1 MANEFNILT
10 GVTINTKPA
19 QKEYEVWKK
28 GLEKNGLN
36 LKFNIDTKSLT
47 SVNNELKKIN
57 TTTLST
63 ANGFENV
70 SNALAKAQENMN
82 NMARYSEKL
91 ETAKMNNSLREMS
104 KVLGDINAPVKE
116 TSTTFEKW
124 EDAQGKI
131 ITQTRNFDSEL
142 GTIITKVEQY
152 KNTLGQTVTETTT
165 FNDNWDKLSHNM
177 EVVDDRIARATE
189 EEKKLAEAEKLA
201 STEAK
206 TNAKATESMGNA
218 MSKASTNTESLA
230 SKIVTAAGKVALF
243 KVSTT
248 IVMGFYNAIGEA
260 KDAIMDFDTALT
272 EFKKVSDLSG
282 EALDDYTEKLG
293 ELGEAVARSRE
304 QMVNAA
310 TEFKKS
316 GFSNEQSAELA
327 QIASLYQNVADS
339 ELSAGDSASYII
351 SQMKAFGMTTT
362 AEAQSIIDKTNEVAN
377 SYAVSS
383 TDISQALTKTSSAM
397 AAYGNT
403 IDESIALTT
412 AGAEILNGN
421 VGKVA
426 KGLRSI
432 GANVTNLAAASDSMQ
447 ISVDGSLKTIQLI
460 DETTGDMLSTY
471 DVLAQISQYWD
482 DMNSSEQSQLAL
494 TLANKTQFE
503 VFTSVLSNFTTAED
517 ALTTSLN
524 SQGSAWKENEAFL
537 QSNEASI
544 NSIKASF
551 QELILNS
558 QLDEFVKLVL
568 QATAGLMKF
577 ANSGLGQVVIKMT
590 LTAVALNQLLKL
602 YDKAW
607 EKTIPKLI
615 TTFANLGTGLDSLS
629 AKEVITTLTTE
640 GLSAALMALNINP
653 VILAITA
660 IVGLATA
667 LKAADDK
674 AQESFESIDSE
685 IETLKSESEQAE
697 ESIKDLTE
705 KLKQLNEEKLS
716 ITDPEE
722 LTQLEAQSAELENQ
736 LRLQYELIEANKE
749 RIKQDYEDKIGTN
762 RNEYTHY
769 RVTSDGT
776 NKVAEVKQSK
786 GETDL
791 NTVLKEQSNNV
802 NVLTTSLEGLI
813 EKRNAL
819 NVTEAEYQNYLE
831 TGKGLS
837 SETASAYERLNE
849 SISNVSNDL
858 SLAKGEFS
866 ETVDYMK
873 QAQEAGVK
881 LSESSQQIVD
891 GYDEQISASED
902 ATMTIEEVA
911 DKYGVTVEAINAYME
926 ANEECTSYSEAAIN
940 VMAEQA
946 EQADD
951 ENTSLQDLSS
961 TLTTLASDYQS
972 LQSAVD
978 DYNNGG
984 TMSLETLDAL
994 INAATNYSGCL
1005 ELQNGKLVLSEQY
1018 FEDLAQQKIA
1028 NAKADLVMETRTKLA
1043 TLAEQTQGEV
1053 ISQTSRV
1060 IDTSKASV
1068 DDIRVSLQNMAG
1080 DAITAAQAWN
1090 VLKSSMSNEDAGNLE
1105 YQQKINEIRDEFTV
1119 QWKTLDEIGSQ
1130 ISGNFDGYA
1139 SSIAKSSGS
1148 AAKSSED
1155 AWLKAYKA
1163 EKEAIDAMY
1172 ENGTL
1177 SAEQYQEKL
1186 LELQAKYLTDTKEH
1200 QEKYASEIKS
1210 LYEDIYKA
1218 LKDSVKDS
1226 LDEMKDAH
1234 DKAED
1239 ALKKQH
1245 EAQEKSIKNQIELL
1259 KRQKEAVEDSYDA
1272 QIEALKREREEYE
1285 NQLELM
1291 KLKESLAK
1299 AQQQYQYVMNENG
1312 RFEWTQDQNA
1322 VDEAQEELYEEQLK
1336 QAYEKQLQD
1345 LEDAKDAAIALYE
1358 QQIQDLED
1366 YYDQVQEA
1374 NDEAEEALEAHNEAI
1389 EEQYEKAIEDF
1400 DLYAEML
1407 NNGQLAQIESENANW
1422 ATRLTNLA
1430 QFVNSYNAML
1440 AELGNEGATVSP
1452 SASFSGGSSSKSS
1465 SKKSSSTSGSK
1476 TTYSMKKGKVLDVK
1490 KHASGVSSISDD
1502 ELALVG
1508 DSPNQE
1514 LVIGSKLNGIPLTLS
1529 SGSGVVNAK
1538 STKSLAGLL
1547 NSIPNLGNNYNT
1559 TNNNSQHSIHI
1570 DTINLPQVQNG
1581 SDFVDYL
1588 QNFNVDM
1595 TANAYRFGS

>member
-1 MANEFNILT
+1 MANEFNIKT

-28 GLEKNGLN
+28 SLEKNGLN

-47 SVNNELKKIN
+47 SANSELKKIN

-70 SNALAKAQENMN
+70 SNALAKAQEDMN

-91 ETAKMNNSLREMS
+91 ETAKMNTSLREMS

-131 ITQTRNFDSEL
+131 ITQTRKFDSEL
-142 GTIITKVEQY
+142 GTTITKVEQY
-152 KNTLGQTVTETTT
+152 KNTLGQTVTETTI

-177 EVVDDRIARATE
+177 EVVDDRIARTAE

-201 STEAK
+201 SAEAK
-206 TNAKATESMGNA
+206 ANAKETASMGRA
-218 MSKASTNTESLA
+218 MSKASTNTDSLA
-230 SKIVTAAGKVALF
+230 NKIVTAAGKVALF

-248 IVMGFYNAIGEA
+248 IVMGFYNAINDA
-260 KDAIMDFDTALT
+260 KQAVLDYDAAMVEFNKVTPLSNAEIEKMLNNFDELS
-272 EFKKVSDLSG
+272 EKVGRTKTQLV
-282 EALDDYTEKLG
+282 E
-293 ELGEAVARSRE
+293 V
-304 QMVNAA
+304 A
-310 TEFKKS
+310 TEMSKS
-316 GFSNEQSAELA
+316 GFGTSEAEITKMTELV
-327 QIASLYQNVADS
+327 SLYQNTADE
-339 ELSAGDSASYII
+339 ELSAADASAVLI
-351 SQMKAFGMTTT
+351 SQMKAFDYT
-362 AEAQSIIDKTNEVAN
+362 ADEAIHILDSINKVSAEF
-377 SYAVSS
+377 AVSS
-383 TDISQALTKTSSAM
+383 GDIGRGLTSAGAALQT
-397 AAYGNT
+397 YGNDYDST
-403 IDESIALTT
+403 VGMITGATEIFQKRSQQVARGLNMIASRVASNTET
-412 AGAEILNGN
+412 LNEYG
-421 VGKVA
+421 VE
-426 KGLRSI
+426 
-432 GANVTNLAAASDSMQ
+432 THDSN
-447 ISVDGSLKTIQLI
+447 GQL
-460 DETTGDMLSTY
+460 LSTY
-471 DVLAQISQYWD
+471 EILKNLKPVWDSLDSSQKVSLGTTLSGVNQYKIFAAE
-482 DMNSSEQSQLAL
+482 MN
-494 TLANKTQFE
+494 
-503 VFTSVLSNFTTAED
+503 NFDQVIKATEA
-517 ALTTSLN
+517 SLN
-524 SQGSAWKENEAFL
+524 SQGSTEKQNEEYTKGLQYAISQLQAQWEQFVLGEGGLQNTAKILINIGTATLKLVNDLGGFKTILIAIVGIVATVKADNILSLLNSASSIIPTLIENLNGFANAFSNARAEGQAFGTATSTALDAVGASATTAQLAFGALALIITAVTMAVAKYNQEQERLRQEAISSTETFRQNL
-537 QSNEASI
+537 E
-544 NSIKASF
+544 SF
-551 QELILNS
+551 QETKTALEDESTSREQLATVLEKTLDGYDAEGKS
-558 QLDEFVKLVL
+558 LDELNAKRQEAIDKIDEQIKKEAEEWQRKNSA
-568 QATAGLMKF
+568 QANKAATELTESSGYKDSDLMPMI
-577 ANSGLGQVVIKMT
+577 SVGG
-590 LTAVALNQLLKL
+590 TAVASSDIQKWLIEGQSLYEL
-602 YDKAW
+602 YD
-607 EKTIPKLI
+607 
-615 TTFANLGTGLDSLS
+615 NLSVKIDELNTKNG
-629 AKEVITTLTTE
+629 ELT
-640 GLSAALMALNINP
+640 N
-653 VILAITA
+653 
-660 IVGLATA
+660 
-667 LKAADDK
+667 
-674 AQESFESIDSE
+674 
-685 IETLKSESEQAE
+685 SEQ
-697 ESIKDLTE
+697 
-705 KLKQLNEEKLS
+705 KQLETYENAYNIVSDRISE
-716 ITDPEE
+716 DEE
-722 LTQLEAQSAELENQ
+722 LAEAQLYYKYV
-736 LRLQYELIEANKE
+736 L
-749 RIKQDYEDKIGTN
+749 
-762 RNEYTHY
+762 
-769 RVTSDGT
+769 DGT
-776 NKVAEVKQSK
+776 NESLNEYNKFCEESK
-786 GETDL
+786 
-791 NTVLKEQSNNV
+791 NYQNNV
-802 NVLTTSLEGLI
+802 ISS
-813 EKRNAL
+813 
-819 NVTEAEYQNYLE
+819 TEDLKNTFDDIAESYGFTKEELVQYRAENEELL
-831 TGKGLS
+831 GDLDNS
-837 SETASAYERLNE
+837 SESWYE
-849 SISNVSNDL
+849 V
-858 SLAKGEFS
+858 A
-866 ETVDYMK
+866 
-873 QAQEAGVK
+873 QAMLEAGESGKSFVDVISE
-881 LSESSQQIVD
+881 LNDSLTGLEQDYNSLSTAVADFNDNGMITSESLNSILELVR
-891 GYDEQISASED
+891 EH
-902 ATMTIEEVA
+902 
-911 DKYGVTVEAINAYME
+911 
-926 ANEECTSYSEAAIN
+926 SEA
-940 VMAEQA
+940 VSF
-946 EQADD
+946 D
-951 ENTSLQDLSS
+951 
-961 TLTTLASDYQS
+961 
-972 LQSAVD
+972 
-978 DYNNGG
+978 NG
-984 TMSLETLDAL
+984 
-994 INAATNYSGCL
+994 
-1005 ELQNGKLVLSEQY
+1005 QLVLSEEY
-1018 FEDLAQQKIA
+1018 FQNQA
-1028 NAKADLVMETRTKLA
+1028 NAAINSAEAELIHETQSRLAAVAQGDLNKALEGLGTAADNTDPRLQYVDSTIIQVGEDASLSASQIRDMWAAFEGSDTAGYNKNQKEAVSQIENYFKTSMNGMEAYRK
-1043 TLAEQTQGEV
+1043 Q
-1053 ISQTSRV
+1053 INSSY
-1060 IDTSKASV
+1060 DTAAKAS
-1068 DDIRVSLQNMAG
+1068 
-1080 DAITAAQAWN
+1080 
-1090 VLKSSMSNEDAGNLE
+1090 
-1105 YQQKINEIRDEFTV
+1105 
-1119 QWKTLDEIGSQ
+1119 
-1130 ISGNFDGYA
+1130 
-1139 SSIAKSSGS
+1139 AKSSGS

-1163 EKEAIDAMY
+1163 EKETIDAMY

-1345 LEDAKDAAIALYE
+1345 LEDAKDAAVALYE

-1452 SASFSGGSSSKSS
+1452 SASFSGGNTKT
-1465 SKKSSSTSGSK
+1465 STSGS
-1476 TTYSMKKGKVLDVK
+1476 TTKYKMKKAKVLDVK

-1514 LVIGSKLNGIPLTLS
+1514 LVIGSKLNGVPLTLS

-1538 STKSLAGLL
+1538 STRSLAGLL

-1570 DTINLPQVQNG
+1570 DTINLPQVKNG
-1581 SDFVDYL
+1581 NDFVDYL